1 MPMYDYKCPECEE
14 ELNDYIFPIDHE
26 KPECPKCD
34 TIMVQQLA
42 PPHMRFEGQ
51 GWTPNA
57 GIVRRK

>member
-1 MPMYDYKCPECEE
+1 MPLYDYKCQECKYAVKD
-14 ELNDYIFPIDHE
+14 LVLPIDHE
-26 KPECPKCD
+26 PPKCED
-34 TIMVQQLA
+34 CGRPMVQRLS